1 MKRIKIVLISF
12 VFIWTVQAC
21 NRPNPD
27 KKHENNNMP
36 SEYNEDT
43 TDIGKDTLGAG
54 DAKGSDHTEDI
65 PRSE

>member
-1 MKRIKIVLISF
+1 M
-12 VFIWTVQAC
+12 QAC

-27 KKHENNNMP
+27 KKIDNNETP
-36 SEYNEDT
+36 TEYNNDT

-65 PRSE
+65 PKSE